1 MQETEPANDGGLSA
15 ISIDMIE
22 ILAVKLLRDFVLS
35 FHAFAVI
42 EI

>member
-1 MQETEPANDGGLSA
+1 
-15 ISIDMIE
+15 MIE

-42 EI
+42 EIWKSYL